1 MTVLCQCSIS
11 ILTAVNL
18 RVQLQQQEGERD
30 LGVRTVVEE
39 AAAEVAAD
47 VVVQVEVGAVE
58 VLAVEAVEV
67 VVFVAGGGGVAL

>member
-1 MTVLCQCSIS
+1 
-11 ILTAVNL
+11 
-18 RVQLQQQEGERD
+18 
-30 LGVRTVVEE
+30 VEE